1 MLTEGTATRVNST
14 FISEKVSRIR
24 WIPEQYDES
33 SNFITTSWDL
43 DVNNVKLWKLVRNDY
58 GGGLDEEDENEF
70 VPRCTAEI
78 CFTGDISGLE
88 FVGEGHCVVSNTE
101 GFVSLIALDRER
113 DEDQL
118 QERFRFE
125 NLHRFDTFSTLNGA
139 PCTALS
145 VHDTD
150 VATVGEDGR
159 LNVLSTVGQKV
170 LRSISG
176 ADSCTISCV
185 AFLNP
190 KEVLT
195 GNRLGIIKCFDI
207 RAESQKPTGS
217 FAVSCEDEKRSNS
230 VTCLAY
236 HPTQRHIILAGSEE
250 GSITVW
256 DLRQPQ
262 FPASY
267 LKAHEHAI
275 TELAFHRT
283 QPSRLFSASE
293 GGELWQWNQNTLP
306 SAASATG
313 FMHDTS
319 SVMAAAAASDTNNP
333 WLNGE
338 RAKSKIAV
346 TSLLSGIRKAINS
359 FDSCRSK
366 VICGGDN
373 EAIYLVE
380 NVV

>member
-1 MLTEGTATRVNST
+1 M
-14 FISEKVSRIR
+14 
-24 WIPEQYDES
+24 
-33 SNFITTSWDL
+33 
-43 DVNNVKLWKLVRNDY
+43 
-58 GGGLDEEDENEF
+58 
-70 VPRCTAEI
+70 
-78 CFTGDISGLE
+78 
-88 FVGEGHCVVSNTE
+88 
-101 GFVSLIALDRER
+101 
-113 DEDQL
+113 
-118 QERFRFE
+118 
-125 NLHRFDTFSTLNGA
+125 
-139 PCTALS
+139 
-145 VHDTD
+145 
-150 VATVGEDGR
+150 
-159 LNVLSTVGQKV
+159 
-170 LRSISG
+170 
-176 ADSCTISCV
+176 
-185 AFLNP
+185 
-190 KEVLT
+190 
-195 GNRLGIIKCFDI
+195 
-207 RAESQKPTGS
+207 
-217 FAVSCEDEKRSNS
+217 
-230 VTCLAY
+230 
-236 HPTQRHIILAGSEE
+236 
-250 GSITVW
+250 W

>member
-1 MLTEGTATRVNST
+1 MLSEVSKVNST

-33 SNFITTSWDL
+33 SSFITTSWDL
-43 DVNNVKLWKLVRNDY
+43 DVNNVKVWKLFRNDY
-58 GGGLDEEDENEF
+58 ATEDENEF
-70 VPRCTAEI
+70 IPRCTAEI
-78 CFTGDISGLE
+78 CFAGDISGLE
-88 FVGEGHCVVSNTE
+88 FVDERNVVVSSTE
-101 GFVSLIALDRER
+101 GYVSLIALDRER
-113 DEDQL
+113 EEDNL
-118 QERFRFE
+118 QERHRFS
-125 NLHRFDTFSTLNGA
+125 NLHRFDTFSSMNRA

-150 VATVGEDGR
+150 VASVGEDGR
-159 LNVLSTVGQKV
+159 LNILSTVGQKV
-170 LRSISG
+170 LRTVSN
-176 ADSCTISCV
+176 ADSCTLSCV

-207 RAESQKPTGS
+207 RAESDKPTAS
-217 FAVSCEDEKRSNS
+217 FAISCEEEKRSNS
-230 VTCLAY
+230 VTCLTY

-256 DLRQPQ
+256 DLRHKQ

-267 LKAHEHAI
+267 LKAHEQAI
-275 TELAFHRT
+275 TELAFHKT
-283 QPSRLFSASE
+283 EPSRLYSASE
-293 GGELWQWNQNTLP
+293 GGELWQWNQNTL
-306 SAASATG
+306 
-313 FMHDTS
+313 S
-319 SVMAAAAASDTNNP
+319 STAAAGGLLNASSITGNAGLDSTETNNP

-338 RAKSKIAV
+338 RAKNKINV

-366 VICGGDN
+366 VVCGGDN

-380 NVV
+380 NLN

>member
-1 MLTEGTATRVNST
+1 MLSESSKVNST
-14 FISEKVSRIR
+14 FISEKLSRIR
-24 WIPEQYDES
+24 WIPEHYDES
-33 SNFITTSWDL
+33 TAFITASWDL
-43 DVNNVKLWKLVRNDY
+43 NINNIKVWKLYRNDY
-58 GGGLDEEDENEF
+58 ADDENEF

-78 CFTGDISGLE
+78 CFAGDISGLE
-88 FVGEGHCVVSNTE
+88 FVDERSVVVSNTK
-101 GFVSLIALDRER
+101 GFVSFITLDRDK
-113 DEDQL
+113 DEDNL
-118 QERFRFE
+118 QERHRFV
-125 NLHRFDTFSTLNGA
+125 NLHKFDTFESSNDA

-145 VHDTD
+145 VHETD

-159 LNVLSTVGQKV
+159 LNIISTVGQKV
-170 LRSISG
+170 LRTISN
-176 ADSCTISCV
+176 ADSCTLNCV
-185 AFLNP
+185 AFLSP
-190 KEVLT
+190 LEVLT
-195 GNRLGIIKCFDI
+195 GNRMGIIKCFDI
-207 RAESQKPTGS
+207 RAESHKPSHS

-256 DLRQPQ
+256 DLRHKQ

-275 TELAFHRT
+275 TELAFHKT
-283 QPSRLFSASE
+283 QPSRLYSASE
-293 GGELWQWNQNTLP
+293 GGELWQWNQNTFP
-306 SAASATG
+306 TATG
-313 FMHDTS
+313 NLLNSAVNGSGLET
-319 SVMAAAAASDTNNP
+319 TETNP

-338 RAKSKIAV
+338 RAKSKINV

-380 NVV
+380 NLN

>member
-1 MLTEGTATRVNST
+1 MLSEVSKVNST
-14 FISEKVSRIR
+14 FISEKLSRIR

-33 SNFITTSWDL
+33 SSFITTSWDL
-43 DVNNVKLWKLVRNDY
+43 DVNNVKVWKLIRNDY
-58 GGGLDEEDENEF
+58 ANDDENEF

-88 FVGEGHCVVSNTE
+88 FVDDRHVVVSNTE
-101 GFVSLIALDRER
+101 GHVSLIAVDRDR
-113 DEDQL
+113 DEDNL
-118 QERFRFE
+118 QERYRFE
-125 NLHRFDTFSTLNGA
+125 NLHRFDTFSSMNGA

-150 VATVGEDGR
+150 VASVGEDGR
-159 LNVLSTVGQKV
+159 LNIFSTVGQKI
-170 LRSISG
+170 LRCVSN
-176 ADSCTISCV
+176 ADSCTLSCV

-207 RAESQKPTGS
+207 RAESDKPTGS
-217 FAVSCEDEKRSNS
+217 FAISCEDEKRSNS

-256 DLRQPQ
+256 DLRQKQ

-267 LKAHEHAI
+267 LKAHDHAI

-283 QPSRLFSASE
+283 EPSRLYSASE
-293 GGELWQWNQNTLP
+293 SGELWQWNQNYLSSTA
-306 SAASATG
+306 SAAGGLLNA
-313 FMHDTS
+313 S
-319 SVMAAAAASDTNNP
+319 SIAASTGVESMENNNP

-338 RAKSKIAV
+338 RAKSKINV

-359 FDSCRSK
+359 FDTCRSK
-366 VICGGDN
+366 VVCGGDN

-380 NVV
+380 NLN

>member
-1 MLTEGTATRVNST
+1 MVPETTKVNST

-33 SNFITTSWDL
+33 NSFITGSWDL
-43 DVNNVKLWKLVRNDY
+43 DVNNLKVWKLFRNDY
-58 GGGLDEEDENEF
+58 ADDDENEF
-70 VPRCTAEI
+70 VPKCTAEV

-88 FVGEGHCVVSNTE
+88 FVDKRTVVLSSTE
-101 GFVSLIALDRER
+101 GFVSVIGLDRDR
-113 DEDQL
+113 DEDNL
-118 QERFRFE
+118 QERHRFE
-125 NLHRFDTFSTLNGA
+125 SLHKFDTFSSLNAA
-139 PCTALS
+139 PCTGLS

-159 LNVLSTVGQKV
+159 LNIVSTVGLKV
-170 LRSISG
+170 IRSIAS

-207 RAESQKPTGS
+207 RAESQKAVGS
-217 FAVSCEDEKRSNS
+217 FAVSCEDEKRSNC
-230 VTCLAY
+230 VTCIAY
-236 HPTQRHIILAGSEE
+236 HPTQKHIILAGSEE

-267 LKAHEHAI
+267 LKAHDHSI

-293 GGELWQWNQNTLP
+293 GGELWQWNQNTQP
-306 SAASATG
+306 TAASASGGILGGTVTAVN
-313 FMHDTS
+313 D
-319 SVMAAAAASDTNNP
+319 SVDTNNP

-338 RAKSKIAV
+338 RAKSKINV
-346 TSLLSGIRKAINS
+346 TSLLSGIRKAVNS

-373 EAIYLVE
+373 EAIYLLE
-380 NVV
+380 NVN

>member
-1 MLTEGTATRVNST
+1 MLTDTSKVSST
-14 FISEKVSRIR
+14 FISEKVSRVR
-24 WIPEQYDES
+24 WVPEQYDES
-33 SNFITTSWDL
+33 NSFITTSWDL
-43 DVNNVKLWKLVRNDY
+43 DVNNVKAWKLFRNDY
-58 GGGLDEEDENEF
+58 ANDDEHEF
-70 VPRCTAEI
+70 IPRCTAEI
-78 CFTGDISGLE
+78 CFAGDISGLE
-88 FVGEGHCVVSNTE
+88 FVDERHVVVSNTE
-101 GFVSLIALDRER
+101 GYVSLISIDRDR
-113 DEDQL
+113 DEDNL
-118 QERFRFE
+118 QERHRYDK
-125 NLHRFDTFSTLNGA
+125 LHQFDTFSSLNEA

-145 VHDTD
+145 VHDAD

-159 LNVLSTVGQKV
+159 LNILSTVGQKV
-170 LRSISG
+170 IRSVSN
-176 ADSCTISCV
+176 ADNCTLSCV

-207 RAESQKPTGS
+207 RAESDMPTGS
-217 FAVSCEDEKRSNS
+217 FAISCEDEKRSNS

-256 DLRQPQ
+256 DLRQKQ

-267 LKAHEHAI
+267 LKAHDHAI

-283 QPSRLFSASE
+283 EPSRLFSASE
-293 GGELWQWNQNTLP
+293 GGELWQWNQNSLP
-306 SAASATG
+306 AAS
-313 FMHDTS
+313 S
-319 SVMAAAAASDTNNP
+319 SIAGSAGLDSTETNNP

-338 RAKSKIAV
+338 RAKSKISV

-359 FDSCRSK
+359 FDSCRAK

-373 EAIYLVE
+373 EAIYLID
-380 NVV
+380 NLN

>member
-1 MLTEGTATRVNST
+1 MVPETTKVNST

-33 SNFITTSWDL
+33 NSFITGSWDL
-43 DVNNVKLWKLVRNDY
+43 DVNNLKVWKLVRNDY
-58 GGGLDEEDENEF
+58 ADDENEF
-70 VPRCTAEI
+70 VPKCTAEI
-78 CFTGDISGLE
+78 CFPGDLSGLE
-88 FVGEGHCVVSNTE
+88 FVDERNVVISSTG
-101 GFVSLIALDRER
+101 GFVSLIALDREK
-113 DEDQL
+113 DENNL
-118 QERFRFE
+118 QERHRFSD
-125 NLHRFDTFSTLNGA
+125 LHKFDTFSSLNAA
-139 PCTALS
+139 PCTGLS

-159 LNVLSTVGQKV
+159 LNVLSTVSQSV
-170 LRSISG
+170 LRSIAS

-195 GNRLGIIKCFDI
+195 GNRLGTIKCFDI
-207 RAESQKPTGS
+207 RAEGQKAVGS
-217 FAVSCEDEKRSNS
+217 FAVSCEDEKRSNC
-230 VTCLAY
+230 VTCIAY

-267 LKAHEHAI
+267 LKAHDHAI
-275 TELAFHRT
+275 SELAFHRT

-293 GGELWQWNQNTLP
+293 GGELWQWNQNTMP
-306 SAASATG
+306 TATG
-313 FMHDTS
+313 GMLSGTTTVNES
-319 SVMAAAAASDTNNP
+319 SSSDTNNP

-338 RAKSKIAV
+338 RAKSKINV

-366 VICGGDN
+366 IICGGDN
-373 EAIYLVE
+373 EAIYLLE
-380 NVV
+380 NLN